1 MSTSSDL
8 NKWKGFQSRK
18 CNVICWVLYNKVS
31 PRDYPVSCGVLVV
44 FMGSVRTEQQ
54 PCVWA
59 GWWHKSDFSH
69 TTGISTVCC
78 LLILLHLSTPDN
90 SLIRCGKVSQNGEKS
105 ILSSFTWA
113 EPVSLN
119 VVIVAAMSGGKS
131 MIPVLE
137 LEHNFIRHNNGVW
150 MTLLITFHPAPSL
163 PPFAAPFYMAG
174 VRMGLSWRIEQ

>member
-31 PRDYPVSCGVLVV
+31 PRHYPVSCRVLVV
-44 FMGSVRTEQQ
+44 FMGS
-54 PCVWA
+54 VWA

-131 MIPVLE
+131 MTSVLQ